1 MEKIDEMRYHGRK
14 FFELGRE
21 MGFANILDKS
31 KWKEL
36 YMGNTLGDRVFPDST
51 GEVKGADAENKESG
65 EYREY
70 KTSELKDEK
79 QLDRFLCSV
88 VEGTKTFS
96 GSMTYNNAYTKENVN
111 SYKDFGHYHGV
122 FFRGELICIT
132 IVDTDYVT
140 SDKGLMARIIKQDNG
155 EKYKSTNGNS
165 VSVHYENGGVRD
177 GEGEVVYINDIRK

>member
-1 MEKIDEMRYHGRK
+1 MD
-14 FFELGRE
+14 
-21 MGFANILDKS
+21 
-31 KWKEL
+31 
-36 YMGNTLGDRVFPDST
+36 T
-51 GEVKGADAENKESG
+51 
-65 EYREY
+65 
-70 KTSELKDEK
+70 
-79 QLDRFLCSV
+79 
-88 VEGTKTFS
+88 
-96 GSMTYNNAYTKENVN
+96 VN

-132 IVDTDYVT
+132 RVDTDYVT